1 MNRSRD
7 ITVNYIDNDL
17 GLAMWRFVLVI
28 CDVMFVYYYMDM
40 YLDADECLVESV
52 EIDFN
57 ERVS

>member
-7 ITVNYIDNDL
+7 IAVNYIDNDL

-40 YLDADECLVESV
+40 YLDADECSIESV